1 MIKVNDDLEREV
13 YEAIGRFIFW
23 FSKLEGMMKADL
35 AGMLDLDNDY
45 LDPVTSAFDFA
56 QLCKVLAA
64 MRRKGSAPDDQKK
77 VDEFYNEVFKLND
90 RRNQVA
96 HGDWTLSG
104 ARVVSRHTRTATIHF
119 DNASTVATACAPSIT
134 VPGRRFANVKVPS
147 GEVKL
152 NGTFTLTA
160 GTATTL
166 LLDFDGESSIE
177 KTGNGYLMKPVVRLV
192 SVQ

>member
-119 DNASTVATACAPSIT
+119 DKLGDLNKLSDRCMTLAVQYY
-134 VPGRRFANVKVPS
+134 RFLPEHRYKQQTRDV
-147 GEVKL
+147 GE
-152 NGTFTLTA
+152 
-160 GTATTL
+160 
-166 LLDFDGESSIE
+166 D
-177 KTGNGYLMKPVVRLV
+177 
-192 SVQ
+192 